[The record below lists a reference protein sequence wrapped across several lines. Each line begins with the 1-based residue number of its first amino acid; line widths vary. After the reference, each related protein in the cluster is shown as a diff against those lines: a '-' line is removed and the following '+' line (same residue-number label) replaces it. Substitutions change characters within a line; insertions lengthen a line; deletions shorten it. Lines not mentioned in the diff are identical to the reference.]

1 MADVIFRTKTEL
13 SQGLTAQC
21 EARGF
26 SFTLDGLTTLGG
38 NDKGMNPAEALL
50 STLGAC
56 KCIIAKVFAEKLGIN
71 LKSVQIDM
79 EGVIDPDGVLEG
91 KKTSRS
97 GFSHITTR
105 YYIDANNTESEVRAL
120 VDFVEHNCPVTD
132 TIIHPPAFDIELHC
146 CK

>member
-1 MADVIFRTKTEL
+1 MADVVFKTKTKL
-13 SQGLTAQC
+13 SKGLTAQC

-38 NDKGMNPAEALL
+38 NDRGMNPAEALL
-50 STLGAC
+50 SSLGAC
-56 KCIIAKVFAEKLGIN
+56 KCIIVKVFAEKHGIN

-79 EGVIDPDGVLEG
+79 EGQIDPDGFLAG
-91 KKTSRS
+91 TTKGRS

-105 YYIDANNTESEVRAL
+105 YYIDAKNTVEEVRKY
-120 VDFVEHNCPVTD
+120 VDFVEHNCPVMN
-132 TIIHPPAFDIELHC
+132 TIIHPPEFDIELHC

>member
-1 MADVIFRTKTEL
+1 MVDVVFKTKAKI
-13 SQGLTAQC
+13 SKGLAVQC

-38 NDKGMNPAEALL
+38 NDQGMNPAEALL

-56 KCIIAKVFAEKLGIN
+56 KCIVVKVFAEKQGIN
-71 LKSVQIDM
+71 LNSVQIDV
-79 EGVIDPDGVLEG
+79 EGVIDPDGFLAG
-91 KKTSRS
+91 NRNGRS

-105 YYIDANNTESEVRAL
+105 YYIDAKNTEDEVRAY
-120 VDFVEHNCPVTD
+120 VDFIEQNCPVMD
-132 TIIHPPAFDIELHC
+132 TIINTPKFDTELHC